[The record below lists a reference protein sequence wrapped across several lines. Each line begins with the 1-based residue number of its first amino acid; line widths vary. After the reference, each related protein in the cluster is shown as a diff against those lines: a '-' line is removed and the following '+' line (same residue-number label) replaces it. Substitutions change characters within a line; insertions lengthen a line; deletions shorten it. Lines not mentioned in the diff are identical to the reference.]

1 MSSGKRLGEKRVRF
15 ERGLAA
21 CLMAIDGT
29 WRRECLVVD
38 ISDEGAQ
45 LSASNIGGLHLTEF
59 FLLLTSVGVAYRR
72 CKLAWVNGEQLGVTF
87 ISHGRGKRSA
97 AIKRAEHFV

>member
-1 MSSGKRLGEKRVRF
+1 MSGERRGGKRVRF

-21 CLMAIDGT
+21 SLMAIDGT

-45 LSASNIGGLHLTEF
+45 LAATNIGGLQLREF

-72 CKLAWVNGEQLGVTF
+72 CKLAWVNGELLGVTF
-87 ISHGRGKRSA
+87 ISHGGGKKSA
-97 AIKRAEHFV
+97 GKNRDEQFV